1 MTTALILYFH
11 FNLGNLNSPEVE
23 TGHSLFCFIKMVF
36 EFKGGGKKYLPGSLE
51 STASDSVLERFDISI
66 NSRDVSILN
75 NVRVEIVLEMGYFPQ
90 FSPQFSFVMNSP
102 FLGNGIKIKQNPE
115 NVVSVFF

>member
-1 MTTALILYFH
+1 M
-11 FNLGNLNSPEVE
+11 NLKEGE
-23 TGHSLFCFIKMVF
+23 
-36 EFKGGGKKYLPGSLE
+36 KKYLPGSLE
-51 STASDSVLERFDISI
+51 STASDSVLERFDLSI